1 MEPQAQANV
10 PAGIP
15 SGPLAAFGLSCFSPS
30 WPTGLLEGKSK
41 TLTEC
46 RPSTSPA
53 RTDSCAWAVS
63 SDLEM
68 SQLGGNVWKV
78 CDGNLV
84 YMMEHVH
91 KGFQKLWERIQ
102 DLNCQQKNMQ
112 LTAGCNLRE
121 MESLGIPGQ

>member
-1 MEPQAQANV
+1 MKWYALPAPSSGQKNDITAWEKCVSNSIAQLDHQVVQIEN
-10 PAGIP
+10 PE
-15 SGPLAAFGLSCFSPS
+15 L
-30 WPTGLLEGKSK
+30 
-41 TLTEC
+41 
-46 RPSTSPA
+46 
-53 RTDSCAWAVS
+53 
-63 SDLEM
+63 M